1 MRLLLTNDDGID
13 APGLEALAR
22 AAEGLAELVIVAPT
36 QERSGCSH
44 AATTHA
50 PLRLEQRGPNRYALD
65 GTPADCVRVALHRLE
80 EPFDAVLA
88 GINSGGNLGVDVFH
102 SGTVAAVREGAIH
115 GLPGIAVSRYRSRSL
130 EAVDWERATEWTRPL
145 LRDLLGRFER
155 ETAMWNINLPCL
167 PAEAEQPGNGS
178 LRSGHLAT
186 RRDVPRAGRAVALR
200 GVYAERPR
208 IEGRDVDVCFRAD
221 CADEVGVDSVS
232 IGQALIMPG

>member
-167 PAEAEQPGNGS
+167 PAEAEQPETARCDLDISPLGVTFREQEG
-178 LRSGHLAT
+178 LLHYA
-186 RRDVPRAGRAVALR
+186 

-208 IEGRDVDVCFRAD
+208 IEGRDVDVCFSGR
-221 CADEVGVDSVS
+221 
-232 IGQALIMPG
+232 IALTRLALTP

>member
-22 AAEGLAELVIVAPT
+22 AAEGLAELVVVAPT
-36 QERSGCSH
+36 SERSGCSH
-44 AATTHA
+44 SATTHA
-50 PLRLEQRGPNRYALD
+50 PLKLEQRGPNRYALD
-65 GTPADCVRVALHRLE
+65 GTPADCVRVALHRLG

-130 EAVDWERATEWTRPL
+130 EPADWLRAAEWTRPL
-145 LRDLLGRFER
+145 LADLLDRFER
-155 ETAMWNINLPCL
+155 ETVIWNINLPCL
-167 PAEAEQPGNGS
+167 A
-178 LRSGHLAT
+178 AT
-186 RRDVPRAGRAVALR
+186 ADAPQTARCELDVSPLGVEFREEEGLLHYA

-208 IEGRDVDVCFRAD
+208 IEGRDVDVCFGGR
-221 CADEVGVDSVS
+221 
-232 IGQALIMPG
+232 IALTRLTLTP